1 MPLAIWMCQMTEKHA
16 VCAHKPICVQDF
28 DKWIDL
34 ISRFHSRKFSLFS
47 IFYWENIFS
56 CFTIAAI
63 NVKCYIKSDISIV
76 AFQLFEKR
84 KLEKNRTH
92 SLTTSVELLFSILHF
107 PIECI
112 FTLNFPLKYGHWSVI
127 ICIGNHHE
135 AKQNQKISEI
145 EKQILPEWKMIKSK
159 PITLF
164 YKSFVRS
171 LAPSFVHS
179 NQNSMNAT
187 GDIASICMNQTHSY
201 RW

>member
-56 CFTIAAI
+56 CFTISAI
-63 NVKCYIKSDISIV
+63 NVKCFIKSDISIV

-84 KLEKNRTH
+84 KLEKIRTH

-112 FTLNFPLKYGHWSVI
+112 YIKFSIGVPYLHWKSPWTESKWRNKWNRKTNLARMKNDQIKTNYI
-127 ICIGNHHE
+127 I
-135 AKQNQKISEI
+135 
-145 EKQILPEWKMIKSK
+145 L
-159 PITLF
+159 
-164 YKSFVRS
+164 
-171 LAPSFVHS
+171 
-179 NQNSMNAT
+179 
-187 GDIASICMNQTHSY
+187 
-201 RW
+201 